1 MEYDRFSS
9 TAPAIA
15 LSVGDMAPAFE
26 LRQTFDRSV
35 SRIPGRPIVV
45 AFYVFDFGDF

>member
-1 MEYDRFSS
+1 MEHDRFSS
-9 TAPAIA
+9 TSRATAMA
-15 LSVGDMAPAFE
+15 VGGMAPAFT

-35 SRIPGRPIVV
+35 SRTPGMPMVV